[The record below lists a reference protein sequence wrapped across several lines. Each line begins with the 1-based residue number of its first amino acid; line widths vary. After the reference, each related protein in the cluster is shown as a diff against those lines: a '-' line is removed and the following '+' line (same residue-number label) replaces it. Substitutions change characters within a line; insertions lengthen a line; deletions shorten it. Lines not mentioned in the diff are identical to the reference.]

1 MDQDIDFE
9 QPVKLI
15 DDESVLESSMEGFTF
30 VSELP
35 DKKPKHQSN
44 QFTSYLKQNARS
56 SPRRNQ

>member
-44 QFTSYLKQNARS
+44 QFTSYL
-56 SPRRNQ
+56 